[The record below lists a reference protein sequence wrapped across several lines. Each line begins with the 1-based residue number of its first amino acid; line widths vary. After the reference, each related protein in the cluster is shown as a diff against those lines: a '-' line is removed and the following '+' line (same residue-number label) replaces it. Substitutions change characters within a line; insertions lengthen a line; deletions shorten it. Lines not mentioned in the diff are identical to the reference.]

1 MKSTDEEKCFRIKFP
16 IWNLQVRLFPVQIS
30 RERLGISKKLMK
42 KKCTIWLPNKN
53 VFQQTQLYHL
63 GIKTVL
69 IDFWYFFLYILH
81 YLKGFYLC
89 PKCNVYKKFSVSLA
103 AQASLHYFKIHGN
116 GLLRAKG
123 RYPRHGTLFNVP
135 FDRHKNYQYVWQI
148 FCSRF
153 TPVKRLIFCCKNH
166 ILAKIGNKSSSNN
179 VIRSCIL
186 EKKYVV

>member
-1 MKSTDEEKCFRIKFP
+1 M
-16 IWNLQVRLFPVQIS
+16 
-30 RERLGISKKLMK
+30 
-42 KKCTIWLPNKN
+42 
-53 VFQQTQLYHL
+53 
-63 GIKTVL
+63 
-69 IDFWYFFLYILH
+69 
-81 YLKGFYLC
+81 
-89 PKCNVYKKFSVSLA
+89 KFSVSLA

-186 EKKYVV
+186 EKICCIISGQLQQCIPAVAPPQEVRMSKFWIYNTCSWNNNFALAFETEVIWFINFVSNTIKFVFITEVPKYLP